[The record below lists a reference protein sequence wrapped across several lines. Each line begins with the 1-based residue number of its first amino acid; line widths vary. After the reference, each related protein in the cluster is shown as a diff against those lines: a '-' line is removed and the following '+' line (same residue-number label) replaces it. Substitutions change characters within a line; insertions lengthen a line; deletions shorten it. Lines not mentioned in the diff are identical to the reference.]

1 MARLVN
7 VPLGEPKNPGETAE
21 RVNSHIFYENNK
33 QVLERPANLKGN
45 TVYEYIVE
53 CLEKNKRK
61 DVLAYRKLIDIHE
74 EEKTLIKKVNGKD
87 VETKKTWQYYE
98 LGDYKYEKGQELLDL
113 FTNYGKG
120 FIKLGLQP
128 HSSDKVHIFAST
140 SDKWMKTYLAAQS
153 QALTVATAYDTL
165 GESGLIHSINQT
177 QSKLIFTDNALL
189 EKLLVPVQKCES
201 IKFIVHSENIDK
213 EDKRQNGKM
222 YKSAYE
228 AYEKIKELRPDIKII
243 SMPEVI
249 ALGREH
255 KNDIDVHPPTPQD
268 ISCIMYTSGS
278 TGEPKGVV
286 LSHKNIV
293 SGLGGISNVVDK
305 STVNERDRIIAF
317 LPLAHIFELAFE
329 LITFYWGGI
338 LGYAGVKTLSDT
350 SVRNCE
356 GDMKAFK
363 PTIMVGV
370 PAVWEQVRKGI
381 LGQIAKQPSMTQ
393 KIFWAAYHA
402 KVKCDKYRIPIV
414 PGIISNV
421 IFKKVKQATGG
432 NIRLMLNGGS
442 PLSFDAQEF
451 ITTLIG
457 PMLIGYG
464 LTETVANTAIVSPNN
479 FEYGVCG
486 QLTGAI
492 KVKLVDAEELG
503 YFAKDNQGEVWICG
517 GPVLEEYYHNET
529 ETKNAIHYDEKTNEK
544 WFMTGDIGY
553 WTSTG
558 QLKIIDRKKNLV
570 KTMNGEYIALEKL
583 ESIYRSNAYIDNIC
597 VYADQSK
604 VKPVGIVV
612 PNHKKCAEKAIEL
625 GLIKHEDELSHVLH
639 DSKLTNAVLQEL
651 LKTGKSQGLA
661 GIELILNVVLFDG
674 EWTPDSGF
682 VTSAQK
688 LQRKKILAA
697 VQKEVDE
704 AYK

>member
-7 VPLGEPKNPGETAE
+7 VPLGESKKPSETAE
-21 RVNSHIFYENNK
+21 RVNSHVYYDHNK
-33 QVLERPANLKGN
+33 EVLVRPSNMKCN
-45 TVYEYIVE
+45 TVYEYIIE
-53 CLEKNKRK
+53 CLEKSKNR
-61 DVLAYRKLIDIHE
+61 DVLAYRNLVNVHD
-74 EEKTLIKKVNGKD
+74 EEKILTKKVNGKE
-87 VETKKTWQYYE
+87 VETKKTWQFYE
-98 LGDYKYEKGQELLDL
+98 LGDYKYEKGQQLLDT

-120 FIKLGLQP
+120 LIKLGLKP
-128 HSSDKVHIFAST
+128 HSEDKVHIFAST
-140 SDKWMKTYLAAQS
+140 SDKWMKTFLAAQS

-165 GESGLIHSINQT
+165 GESGLIHSIKQT
-177 QSKLIFTDNALL
+177 SSKLIFTDNALL
-189 EKLLVPVQKCES
+189 AKLLVPVQKCES
-201 IKFIVHSENIDK
+201 IKFIVYSEKIDPN
-213 EDKRQNGKM
+213 DKRQNGKI
-222 YKSAYE
+222 YKA
-228 AYEKIKELRPDIKII
+228 AHDAVEKIKEARPDIKII
-243 SMPEVI
+243 SMQEVI
-249 ALGREH
+249 ALGLAAKDELE
-255 KNDIDVHPPTPQD
+255 VHPPTPED

-293 SGLGGISNVVDK
+293 GGLGGISSVIDK
-305 STVNERDRIIAF
+305 SIVNEKDRIIAF

-363 PTIMVGV
+363 PSIMVGV

-381 LGQIAKQPSMTQ
+381 LGQISKQPTMTQ
-393 KIFWAAYHA
+393 KIFWAAYHT
-402 KVKCDKYRIPIV
+402 KIKCDKYKIPIL
-414 PGIISNV
+414 PNIISNV

-442 PLSFDAQEF
+442 PLSHDAQEF
-451 ITTLIG
+451 ISTLIG

-464 LTETVANTAIVSPNN
+464 LTETVANTAILSPNN
-479 FEYGVCG
+479 FEFDVCG

-503 YFAKDNQGEVWICG
+503 YFAKNDQGEVWING
-517 GPVLEEYYHNET
+517 NPVLEEYYKNDK
-529 ETKNAIHYDEKTNEK
+529 ETKDALFVDPETNEK
-544 WFMTGDIGY
+544 WFMTGDIGC
-553 WTSTG
+553 WTPTG

-583 ESIYRSNAYIDNIC
+583 ESVYRSNAYLDNIC

-604 VKPVGIVV
+604 VKPIGIAV

-625 GLIKHEDELSHVLH
+625 GLIEHEDELHNVLN
-639 DSKLTNAVLQEL
+639 DPKLTDAVLQEL

-661 GIELILNVVLFDG
+661 GIEMILNVVLFDG

-697 VQKEVDE
+697 VQKEVDA
-704 AYK
+704 AYQ

>member
-7 VPLGEPKNPGETAE
+7 VPLGESKKPSETAE
-21 RVNSHIFYENNK
+21 RVNSHVYYDHNK
-33 QVLERPANLKGN
+33 EVLVRPSNMKCN
-45 TVYEYIVE
+45 TVYEYIIE
-53 CLEKNKRK
+53 CLEKSKNR
-61 DVLAYRKLIDIHE
+61 DVLAYRNLVNVHD
-74 EEKTLIKKVNGKD
+74 EEKILTKKVNGKE
-87 VETKKTWQYYE
+87 VETKKTWQFYE
-98 LGDYKYEKGQELLDL
+98 LGDYKYEKGQQLLDT

-120 FIKLGLQP
+120 LIKLGLEP
-128 HSSDKVHIFAST
+128 HSEDKVHIFAST
-140 SDKWMKTYLAAQS
+140 SDKWMKTFLAAQS

-165 GESGLIHSINQT
+165 GESGLIHSIKQT
-177 QSKLIFTDNALL
+177 SSKLIFTDNALL
-189 EKLLVPVQKCES
+189 AKLLVPVQKCES
-201 IKFIVHSENIDK
+201 IKFIVYSEKIDPN
-213 EDKRQNGKM
+213 DKRQNGKI
-222 YKSAYE
+222 YKA
-228 AYEKIKELRPDIKII
+228 AHDAVEKIKEARPDIKII
-243 SMPEVI
+243 SMQEVI
-249 ALGREH
+249 ALGLAAKDELE
-255 KNDIDVHPPTPQD
+255 VHPPTPED

-293 SGLGGISNVVDK
+293 GGLGGISSVIDK
-305 STVNERDRIIAF
+305 SIVNEKDRIIAF

-363 PTIMVGV
+363 PSIMVGV

-381 LGQIAKQPSMTQ
+381 LGQISKQPAMTQ
-393 KIFWAAYHA
+393 KIFWAAYHT
-402 KVKCDKYRIPIV
+402 KIKCDKYKIPIL
-414 PGIISNV
+414 PNIISNV

-442 PLSFDAQEF
+442 PLSHDAQEF
-451 ITTLIG
+451 ISTLIG

-464 LTETVANTAIVSPNN
+464 LTETVANTAILSPNN
-479 FEYGVCG
+479 FEFDVCG

-503 YFAKDNQGEVWICG
+503 YFAKNDQGEVWING
-517 GPVLEEYYHNET
+517 NPVLEEYYKNDK
-529 ETKNAIHYDEKTNEK
+529 ETKDALFVDPETNEK
-544 WFMTGDIGY
+544 WFMTGDIGC
-553 WTSTG
+553 WTPTG

-583 ESIYRSNAYIDNIC
+583 ESVYRSNAYLDNIC

-604 VKPVGIVV
+604 VKPIGIAV

-625 GLIKHEDELSHVLH
+625 GLIEHEDELHNVLN
-639 DSKLTNAVLQEL
+639 DPKLTDAVLQEL

-697 VQKEVDE
+697 VQKEVDA
-704 AYK
+704 AYQ

>member
-7 VPLGEPKNPGETAE
+7 VPLGESKKPSETAE
-21 RVNSHIFYENNK
+21 RVNSHVYYDHNK
-33 QVLERPANLKGN
+33 EVLVRPSNMKCN
-45 TVYEYIVE
+45 TVYEYIIE
-53 CLEKNKRK
+53 CLEKSKNR
-61 DVLAYRKLIDIHE
+61 DVLAYRNLVNVHD
-74 EEKTLIKKVNGKD
+74 EEKILTKKVNGKE
-87 VETKKTWQYYE
+87 VETKKTWQFYE
-98 LGDYKYEKGQELLDL
+98 LGDYKYEKGQQLLDT

-120 FIKLGLQP
+120 LIKLGLKP
-128 HSSDKVHIFAST
+128 HSEDKVHIFAST
-140 SDKWMKTYLAAQS
+140 SDKWMKTFLAAQS

-165 GESGLIHSINQT
+165 GESGLIHSIKQT
-177 QSKLIFTDNALL
+177 SSKLIFTDNALL
-189 EKLLVPVQKCES
+189 AKLLVPVQKCES
-201 IKFIVHSENIDK
+201 IKFIVYSEKIDPN
-213 EDKRQNGKM
+213 DKRQNGKI
-222 YKSAYE
+222 YKA
-228 AYEKIKELRPDIKII
+228 AHDAVEKIKEARPDIKII
-243 SMPEVI
+243 SMQEVI
-249 ALGREH
+249 ALGLAAKDELE
-255 KNDIDVHPPTPQD
+255 VHPPTPED

-293 SGLGGISNVVDK
+293 GGLGGISSVIDK
-305 STVNERDRIIAF
+305 SIVNEKDRIIAF

-363 PTIMVGV
+363 PSIMVGV

-381 LGQIAKQPSMTQ
+381 LGQISKQPAMTQ
-393 KIFWAAYHA
+393 KIFWAAYHT
-402 KVKCDKYRIPIV
+402 KIKCDKYKIPIL
-414 PGIISNV
+414 PNIISNV

-442 PLSFDAQEF
+442 PLSHDAQEF
-451 ITTLIG
+451 ISTLIG

-464 LTETVANTAIVSPNN
+464 LTETVANTAILSPNN
-479 FEYGVCG
+479 FEFDVCG

-503 YFAKDNQGEVWICG
+503 YFAKNDQGEVWING
-517 GPVLEEYYHNET
+517 NPVLEEYYKNDK
-529 ETKNAIHYDEKTNEK
+529 ETKDALFVDPETNEK
-544 WFMTGDIGY
+544 WFMTGDIGC
-553 WTSTG
+553 WTPTG

-583 ESIYRSNAYIDNIC
+583 ESVYRSNAYLDNIC

-604 VKPVGIVV
+604 VKPIGIAV

-625 GLIKHEDELSHVLH
+625 GLIEHEDELHNVLN
-639 DSKLTNAVLQEL
+639 DPKLTDAVLQEL

-697 VQKEVDE
+697 VQKEVDA
-704 AYK
+704 AYQ

>member
-7 VPLGEPKNPGETAE
+7 VPLGESKKPSETAE
-21 RVNSHIFYENNK
+21 RVNSHVYYDHNK
-33 QVLERPANLKGN
+33 EVLVRPSNMKCN
-45 TVYEYIVE
+45 TVYEYIIE
-53 CLEKNKRK
+53 CLEKSKNK
-61 DVLAYRKLIDIHE
+61 DVLAYRNLVNVHD
-74 EEKTLIKKVNGKD
+74 EEKILTKKVNGKE
-87 VETKKTWQYYE
+87 VETKKTWQFYE
-98 LGDYKYEKGQELLDL
+98 LGDYKYEKGQQLLDT

-120 FIKLGLQP
+120 LIKLGLKP
-128 HSSDKVHIFAST
+128 HSEDKVHIFAST
-140 SDKWMKTYLAAQS
+140 SDKWMKTFLAAQS

-165 GESGLIHSINQT
+165 GESGLIHSIKQT
-177 QSKLIFTDNALL
+177 SSKLIFTDNALL
-189 EKLLVPVQKCES
+189 AKLLVPVQKCES
-201 IKFIVHSENIDK
+201 IKFIVYSEKIDPN
-213 EDKRQNGKM
+213 DKRQNGKI
-222 YKSAYE
+222 YKA
-228 AYEKIKELRPDIKII
+228 AHDAVEKIKEARPDIKII
-243 SMPEVI
+243 SMQEVI
-249 ALGREH
+249 ALGLAAKDELE
-255 KNDIDVHPPTPQD
+255 VHPPTPED

-293 SGLGGISNVVDK
+293 GGLGGISSVIDK
-305 STVNERDRIIAF
+305 STVNQKDRIIAF

-363 PTIMVGV
+363 PSIMVGV

-381 LGQIAKQPSMTQ
+381 LGQISKQPAMTQ
-393 KIFWAAYHA
+393 KIFWAAYHT
-402 KVKCDKYRIPIV
+402 KIKCDKYKIPIL
-414 PGIISNV
+414 PNIISNV

-442 PLSFDAQEF
+442 PLSHDAQEF
-451 ITTLIG
+451 ISTLIG

-464 LTETVANTAIVSPNN
+464 LTETVANTAILSPNN
-479 FEYGVCG
+479 FEFDVCG

-503 YFAKDNQGEVWICG
+503 YFAKNDQGEVWING
-517 GPVLEEYYHNET
+517 NPVLEEYYKNDK
-529 ETKNAIHYDEKTNEK
+529 ETKDALFVDPETNEK
-544 WFMTGDIGY
+544 WFMTGDIGC
-553 WTSTG
+553 WTPTG

-583 ESIYRSNAYIDNIC
+583 ESVYRSNAYLDNIC

-604 VKPVGIVV
+604 VKPIGIAV

-625 GLIKHEDELSHVLH
+625 GLIEHEDELHNVLN
-639 DSKLTNAVLQEL
+639 DPKLTDAVLQEL

-697 VQKEVDE
+697 VQKEVDA
-704 AYK
+704 AYQ

>member
-7 VPLGEPKNPGETAE
+7 VPLGESKKPSETAE
-21 RVNSHIFYENNK
+21 RVNSHVYYDHNK
-33 QVLERPANLKGN
+33 EVLVRPSNMKCN
-45 TVYEYIVE
+45 TVYEYIIE
-53 CLEKNKRK
+53 CLEKSKNK
-61 DVLAYRKLIDIHE
+61 DVLAYRNLVNVHD
-74 EEKTLIKKVNGKD
+74 EEKILTKKVNGKE
-87 VETKKTWQYYE
+87 VETKKTWQFYE
-98 LGDYKYEKGQELLDL
+98 LGDYKYEKGQQLLDT

-120 FIKLGLQP
+120 LIKLGLKP
-128 HSSDKVHIFAST
+128 HSEDKVHIFAST
-140 SDKWMKTYLAAQS
+140 SDKWMKTFLAAQS

-165 GESGLIHSINQT
+165 GESGLIHSIKQT
-177 QSKLIFTDNALL
+177 SSKLIFTDNALL
-189 EKLLVPVQKCES
+189 AKLLVPVQKCES
-201 IKFIVHSENIDK
+201 IKFIVYSEKIDPN
-213 EDKRQNGKM
+213 DKRQNGKI
-222 YKSAYE
+222 YKA
-228 AYEKIKELRPDIKII
+228 AHDAVEKIKEARPDIKII
-243 SMPEVI
+243 SMQEVI
-249 ALGREH
+249 ALGLAAKDELE
-255 KNDIDVHPPTPQD
+255 VHPPTPED

-293 SGLGGISNVVDK
+293 GGLGGISSVIDK
-305 STVNERDRIIAF
+305 SIVNEKDRIIAF

-363 PTIMVGV
+363 PSIMVGV

-381 LGQIAKQPSMTQ
+381 LGQISKQPAMTQ
-393 KIFWAAYHA
+393 KIFWAAYHT
-402 KVKCDKYRIPIV
+402 KIKCDKYKIPIL
-414 PGIISNV
+414 PNIISNV

-442 PLSFDAQEF
+442 PLSHDAQEF
-451 ITTLIG
+451 ISTLIG

-464 LTETVANTAIVSPNN
+464 LTETVANTAILSPNN
-479 FEYGVCG
+479 FEFDVCG

-503 YFAKDNQGEVWICG
+503 YFAKNDQGEVWING
-517 GPVLEEYYHNET
+517 NPVLEEYYKNDK
-529 ETKNAIHYDEKTNEK
+529 ETKDALFVDPETNEK
-544 WFMTGDIGY
+544 WFMTGDIGC
-553 WTSTG
+553 WTPTG

-583 ESIYRSNAYIDNIC
+583 ESVYRSNAYLDNIC

-604 VKPVGIVV
+604 VKPIGIAV

-625 GLIKHEDELSHVLH
+625 GLIEHEDELHNVLN
-639 DSKLTNAVLQEL
+639 DPKLTDAVLQEL

-697 VQKEVDE
+697 VQKEVDA
-704 AYK
+704 AYQ

>member
-7 VPLGEPKNPGETAE
+7 VPLGESKKPSETAE
-21 RVNSHIFYENNK
+21 RVNSHVYYDHNK
-33 QVLERPANLKGN
+33 EVLVRPSNMKCN
-45 TVYEYIVE
+45 TVYEYIIE
-53 CLEKNKRK
+53 CLEKSKNR
-61 DVLAYRKLIDIHE
+61 DVLAYRNLVNVHD
-74 EEKTLIKKVNGKD
+74 EEKILTKKVNGKE
-87 VETKKTWQYYE
+87 VETKKTWQFYE
-98 LGDYKYEKGQELLDL
+98 LGDYKYEKGQQLLDT

-120 FIKLGLQP
+120 LIKLGLEP
-128 HSSDKVHIFAST
+128 HSEDKVHIFAST
-140 SDKWMKTYLAAQS
+140 SDKWMKTFLAAQS

-165 GESGLIHSINQT
+165 GESGLIHSIKQT
-177 QSKLIFTDNALL
+177 SSKLIFTDNALL
-189 EKLLVPVQKCES
+189 AKLLVPVQKCES
-201 IKFIVHSENIDK
+201 IKFIVYSEKIDPN
-213 EDKRQNGKM
+213 DKRQNGKI
-222 YKSAYE
+222 YKA
-228 AYEKIKELRPDIKII
+228 AHDAVEKIKEARPDIKII
-243 SMPEVI
+243 SMQEVI
-249 ALGREH
+249 ALGLAAKDELE
-255 KNDIDVHPPTPQD
+255 VHPPTPED

-293 SGLGGISNVVDK
+293 GGLGGISSVIDK
-305 STVNERDRIIAF
+305 SIVNEKDRIIAF

-363 PTIMVGV
+363 PSIMVGV

-381 LGQIAKQPSMTQ
+381 LGQISKQPTMTQ
-393 KIFWAAYHA
+393 KIFWAAYHT
-402 KVKCDKYRIPIV
+402 KIKCDKYKIPIL
-414 PGIISNV
+414 PNIISNV

-442 PLSFDAQEF
+442 PLSHDAQEF
-451 ITTLIG
+451 ISTLIG

-464 LTETVANTAIVSPNN
+464 LTETVANTAILSPNN
-479 FEYGVCG
+479 FEFDVCG

-503 YFAKDNQGEVWICG
+503 YFAKNDQGEVWING
-517 GPVLEEYYHNET
+517 NPVLEEYYKNDK
-529 ETKNAIHYDEKTNEK
+529 ETKDALFVDPETNEK
-544 WFMTGDIGY
+544 WFMTGDIGC
-553 WTSTG
+553 WTPTG

-583 ESIYRSNAYIDNIC
+583 ESVYRSNAYLDNIC

-604 VKPVGIVV
+604 VKPIGIAV

-625 GLIKHEDELSHVLH
+625 GLIEHEDELHNVLN
-639 DSKLTNAVLQEL
+639 DPKLTDAVLQEL

-661 GIELILNVVLFDG
+661 GIEMILNVVLFDG

-697 VQKEVDE
+697 VQKEVDA
-704 AYK
+704 AYQ

>member
-7 VPLGEPKNPGETAE
+7 VPLGDPKKPGETAE
-21 RVNSHIFYENNK
+21 RINSHIYYEHNK
-33 QVLERPANLKGN
+33 KVLVRPSNLKCN

-53 CLEKNKRK
+53 CLEKTKNKE
-61 DVLAYRKLIDIHE
+61 VLGYRKLIDIHD
-74 EEKTLIKKVNGKD
+74 EEKILTKKVNGKE
-87 VETKKTWQYYE
+87 VETKKTWQFFE
-98 LGDYKYEKGQELLDL
+98 LGDYKYEKGQQLLDT

-120 FIKLGLQP
+120 LVKLGLEP

-140 SDKWMKTYLAAQS
+140 SDKWMKTFLAAQS

-165 GESGLIHSINQT
+165 GESGLIHSIKQT
-177 QSKLIFTDNALL
+177 SSKLIFTDNALL
-189 EKLLVPVQKCES
+189 GKLLVPVKECDS
-201 IKFIVHSENIDK
+201 IKFIVHSEKIDSN
-213 EDKRQNGKM
+213 DKRHNGKI
-222 YKSAYE
+222 YQSAFD
-228 AYEKIKELRPDIKII
+228 AVEKIKEARPDIKII
-243 SMPEVI
+243 SMDEVI
-249 ALGREH
+249 AMGEQAKDEL
-255 KNDIDVHPPTPQD
+255 KVHPPTAED

-293 SGLGGISNVVDK
+293 AGLAGISNVIDK
-305 STVNERDRIIAF
+305 SIVNERDRIIAF

-363 PTIMVGV
+363 PSIMVGV

-381 LGQIAKQPSMTQ
+381 LGQISKQPSMTQ
-393 KIFWAAYHA
+393 KIFWAAYYA
-402 KVKCDKYRIPIV
+402 KVKCDKYKIPLL
-414 PGIISNV
+414 PAIISNV

-442 PLSFDAQEF
+442 PLSHDAQEF
-451 ITTLIG
+451 ISTLIG

-464 LTETVANTAIVSPNN
+464 LTETVANTAIVSPNT
-479 FEYGVCG
+479 FEFDVCG

-492 KVKLVDAEELG
+492 KVKLVDVEELG
-503 YFAKDNQGEVWICG
+503 YFAKDDQGEVWING
-517 GPVLEEYYHNET
+517 NPVLEEYYHNDKET
-529 ETKNAIHYDEKTNEK
+529 NAAIFVDPETKER
-544 WFMTGDIGY
+544 WFMTGDIGC
-553 WTSTG
+553 WTPTG

-583 ESIYRSNAYIDNIC
+583 ESVYRSNAYLDNIC

-604 VKPVGIVV
+604 VKPIGIAV

-625 GLIKHEDELSHVLH
+625 GLIKHEDELHNVLH
-639 DSKLTNAVLQEL
+639 EQKLTDAILQEL

-697 VQKEVDE
+697 VQKEVDA

>member
-7 VPLGEPKNPGETAE
+7 VPLGESKKPSETAE
-21 RVNSHIFYENNK
+21 RVNSHVYYDHNK
-33 QVLERPANLKGN
+33 EVLVRPSNMKCN
-45 TVYEYIVE
+45 TVYEYIIE
-53 CLEKNKRK
+53 CLEKSKNK
-61 DVLAYRKLIDIHE
+61 DVLAYRNLVNVHD
-74 EEKTLIKKVNGKD
+74 EEKILTKKVNGKE
-87 VETKKTWQYYE
+87 VETKKTWQFYE
-98 LGDYKYEKGQELLDL
+98 LGDYKYEKGQQLLDT

-120 FIKLGLQP
+120 LIKLGLKP
-128 HSSDKVHIFAST
+128 HSEDKVHIFAST
-140 SDKWMKTYLAAQS
+140 SDKWMKTFLAAQS

-165 GESGLIHSINQT
+165 GESGLIHSIKQT
-177 QSKLIFTDNALL
+177 SSKLIFTDNALL
-189 EKLLVPVQKCES
+189 AKLLVPVQKCES
-201 IKFIVHSENIDK
+201 IKFIVYSEKIDPN
-213 EDKRQNGKM
+213 DKRQNGKI
-222 YKSAYE
+222 YKA
-228 AYEKIKELRPDIKII
+228 AHDAVEKIKEARPDIKII
-243 SMPEVI
+243 SMQEVI
-249 ALGREH
+249 ALGLAAKDELE
-255 KNDIDVHPPTPQD
+255 VHPPTPED

-293 SGLGGISNVVDK
+293 GGLGGISSVIDK
-305 STVNERDRIIAF
+305 SIVNEKDRIIAF

-363 PTIMVGV
+363 PSIMVGV

-381 LGQIAKQPSMTQ
+381 LGQISKQPTMTQ
-393 KIFWAAYHA
+393 KIFWAAYHT
-402 KVKCDKYRIPIV
+402 KIKCDKYKIPIL
-414 PGIISNV
+414 PNIISNV

-442 PLSFDAQEF
+442 PLSHDAQEF
-451 ITTLIG
+451 ISTLIG

-464 LTETVANTAIVSPNN
+464 LTETVANTAILSPNN
-479 FEYGVCG
+479 FEFDVCG

-503 YFAKDNQGEVWICG
+503 YFAKNDQGEVWING
-517 GPVLEEYYHNET
+517 NPVLEEYYKNDK
-529 ETKNAIHYDEKTNEK
+529 ETKDALFVDPETNEK
-544 WFMTGDIGY
+544 WFMTGDIGC
-553 WTSTG
+553 WTPTG

-583 ESIYRSNAYIDNIC
+583 ESVYRSNAYLDNIC

-604 VKPVGIVV
+604 VKPIGIAV

-625 GLIKHEDELSHVLH
+625 GLIEHEDELHNVLN
-639 DSKLTNAVLQEL
+639 DPKLTDAVLQEL

-697 VQKEVDE
+697 VQKEVDA
-704 AYK
+704 AYQ